1 MRWVAIFEDDPGAD
15 AVRKNHSQ
23 EHFDYL
29 ARHRDRIVL
38 GGGLR
43 PAPDAWFCGGLWV
56 LEVSSRDEAVALCEQ
71 DPYFVRGLR
80 KGYRLYTWGK
90 APGYGAVT
98 L

>member
-1 MRWVAIFEDDPGAD
+1 MRWVAIFEDDPAAD
-15 AVRKNHSQ
+15 WVRKQHAE

-29 ARHRDRIVL
+29 ARHAQKIVI

-43 PAPDAWFCGGLWV
+43 TAPDAWYCGGLWV
-56 LEVSSRDEAVALCEQ
+56 LEVAGRDEAVALCED
-71 DPYFVRGLR
+71 DPYFRRGLR

>member
-15 AVRKNHSQ
+15 WVRKDHAQ
-23 EHFDYL
+23 DHFDYL
-29 ARHRDRIVL
+29 ARHRDKIVI

-43 PAPDAWFCGGLWV
+43 PAPDEWYCGGLWV
-56 LEVSSRDEAVALCEQ
+56 LEVESRDEAVALCEQ
-71 DPYFVRGLR
+71 DPYFHLGLR

-90 APGYGAVT
+90 ASAYGSVT